1 MCTLVVFEGLW
12 EIINLQSVV
21 FSDFGPL
28 PLAYLKLQFNQ
39 ILLPNSTI
47 VIATS
52 TAIKATTTTT
62 TATTTKGTTATTTTG
77 TTATTTA
84 TTKIVATTK
93 TTIATNTTTN
103 IATTI
108 LPNAR
113 LVVYDYMPTRANS
126 TTVLEPVVDQIV
138 EVVEVDLQVANL
150 FDATMIQ
157 VILHLV
163 GCDNFHLY
171 HD

>member
-12 EIINLQSVV
+12 EIINLQSFV

-39 ILLPNSTI
+39 ILPNSTI

-62 TATTTKGTTATTTTG
+62 TTTKGTIATTTTG

-84 TTKIVATTK
+84 ATKIVATTK
-93 TTIATNTTTN
+93 TTIATNTTTTTTTTTN

-113 LVVYDYMPTRANS
+113 LVVYDYKPTRANS

-138 EVVEVDLQVANL
+138 EVVEVDLQV

>member
-1 MCTLVVFEGLW
+1 MK
-12 EIINLQSVV
+12 LQSVV

-39 ILLPNSTI
+39 ILPNSTI

-62 TATTTKGTTATTTTG
+62 TKGTTATTTTG

-84 TTKIVATTK
+84 ATKIVATTK
-93 TTIATNTTTN
+93 TTMATNTTTTTN

-108 LPNAR
+108 LSNAR
-113 LVVYDYMPTRANS
+113 LVVYDYKSTRANS

-157 VILHLV
+157 VILLV
-163 GCDNFHLY
+163 GCDNFHLC

>member
-1 MCTLVVFEGLW
+1 M
-12 EIINLQSVV
+12 
-21 FSDFGPL
+21 
-28 PLAYLKLQFNQ
+28 
-39 ILLPNSTI
+39 LLPNSTI

-62 TATTTKGTTATTTTG
+62 TTATKTKGTTATTTKGTTATTT
-77 TTATTTA
+77 AA
-84 TTKIVATTK
+84 TKIVATTK
-93 TTIATNTTTN
+93 TTIATNTTTTTN

-113 LVVYDYMPTRANS
+113 LIVYDYKPTRANS